1 MYLKLFTFLLCLTY
15 VVCDHLAPSVECHNT
30 TSYSI
35 NVRMEV
41 SGCTSADERCPLYR
55 GTNHTVIFTFE
66 PTMEFK
72 NRTDSR
78 VYGVFEK
85 FSVPYGRK
93 TDACEFAVAMDDG
106 TECRHRGG
114 FEVNREYKHTSIF
127 AVSNN
132 YPLLKL
138 SVRFTFYDR
147 RSKLVLMCREL
158 PVEIM
163 PRREEENEA

>member
-1 MYLKLFTFLLCLTY
+1 LKLFAFLLCLTY
-15 VVCDHLAPSVECHNT
+15 VVCDQYAPSIECHNT
-30 TSYSI
+30 TTFSR

-41 SGCTSADERCPLYR
+41 SGCTSEDERCPLYQ
-55 GTNHTVIFTFE
+55 GTNHTVVFTFE

-72 NRTDSR
+72 NKTDSR

-85 FSVPYGRK
+85 FSVPYGKKR
-93 TDACEFAVAMDDG
+93 DACELSVAMDDG
-106 TECRHRGG
+106 SECREAGG
-114 FEVNREYKHTSIF
+114 FEPNREYKHTSKF

-138 SVRFTFYDR
+138 SVRFVFYDR
-147 RSKLVLMCREL
+147 RSKMNLMCREL

-163 PRREEENEA
+163 PPRTEENEA